1 VLDSDTQ
8 LGIFFR
14 NYLEPP
20 TRVGPAA
27 SELLYDQVI
36 KFSPK

>member
-1 VLDSDTQ
+1 VF
-8 LGIFFR
+8 IR

-27 SELLYDQVI
+27 GELLYDQVI
-36 KFSPK
+36 KFSRK